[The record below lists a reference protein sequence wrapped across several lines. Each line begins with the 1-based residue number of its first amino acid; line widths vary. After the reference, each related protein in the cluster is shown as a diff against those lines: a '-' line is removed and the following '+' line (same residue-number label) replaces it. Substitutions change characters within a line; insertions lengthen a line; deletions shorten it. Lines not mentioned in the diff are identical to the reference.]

1 MTGDNIGGEG
11 DLETDFSFGFL
22 PLDFED
28 FDSQLLFFLE
38 LSLDS
43 LFLLFDESFLLLFLD
58 SLAEESLLFL
68 VLDSLVEESVLP
80 FFESLE
86 SLLLFFES
94 FLLSLL
100 DDSFLESFL
109 ESLLDFEGFSSDFFE
124 GFSASF
130 LLFSFSLLLLDEEP
144 LSFDDFE
151 GDFAGELD
159 LFGVEF
165 PLVDGELVRGF
176 LAGLVEEDLEELFDG
191 VEAFFLPLD
200 SSSALDLL
208 LALACE
214 DRLDPPDLF
223 LEEEEFLD
231 DLEVAAISG
240 YLEFNGSIN
249 SSFSR
254 TTAQNGVMSEGMQ
267 RRVDW
272 QWL

>member
-1 MTGDNIGGEG
+1 MYIVVGVWGREWNRRIEVLGDE
-11 DLETDFSFGFL
+11 FQVF
-22 PLDFED
+22 
-28 FDSQLLFFLE
+28 
-38 LSLDS
+38 
-43 LFLLFDESFLLLFLD
+43 FLLFADNRI
-58 SLAEESLLFL
+58 
-68 VLDSLVEESVLP
+68 
-80 FFESLE
+80 
-86 SLLLFFES
+86 
-94 FLLSLL
+94 
-100 DDSFLESFL
+100 
-109 ESLLDFEGFSSDFFE
+109 
-124 GFSASF
+124 

-254 TTAQNGVMSEGMQ
+254 TTAQNGMMSEGMQ

-272 QWL
+272 QWLWGCLMDERDCKIVAKKILGSKQ